1 LGQPIVH
8 FEIIGKDTN
17 KAKKF
22 YGDLFG
28 WKIGDVMGPEMGNY
42 ALVDGESS
50 GVAGGLGEG
59 QHGETRVTVYAQVPH
74 PQATLD
80 KATQMGGKVLMPP
93 TEIPGETTRSRCS
106 PIPMATSSDL
116 RRASR
121 RPESKRWG
129 GPIGPPH
136 LFSLA

>member
-1 LGQPIVH
+1 MADRSASDFVRGVPSLGQPIVH

-28 WKIGDVMGPEMGNY
+28 CKIGDVLGPETDNY

-59 QHGETRVTVYAQVPH
+59 QNGETRVTVYAQVPD

-93 TEIPGETTRSRCS
+93 TEIPGGNVTLAMFAD
-106 PIPMATSSDL
+106 PD
-116 RRASR
+116 
-121 RPESKRWG
+121 G
-129 GPIGPPH
+129 NVIG
-136 LFSLA
+136 LTKG